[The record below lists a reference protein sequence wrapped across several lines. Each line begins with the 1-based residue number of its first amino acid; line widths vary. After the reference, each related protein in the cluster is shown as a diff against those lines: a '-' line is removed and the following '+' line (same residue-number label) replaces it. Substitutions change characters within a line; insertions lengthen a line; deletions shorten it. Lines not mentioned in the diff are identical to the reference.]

1 MAHDLHDYLLDLKGY
16 LVLKGAVDAQHVA
29 ELNEALDS
37 EPRDLAR
44 REWWRNC
51 QLSSDSAEVVSFET
65 IVEAGEPFERLID
78 HPSWIERVRRYCGE
92 QDSYDFE
99 GLCLDTATAMLR
111 RTGGFVAMHPGAG
124 EHALRTL
131 YHFFDQRWYC
141 GQVNILLALTDI
153 GPGDG
158 ATVVIP
164 ASHKENFAH
173 PEVDEA
179 GDGSSPPAGSASPA
193 RSRST
198 STRATRCCSSTGSA
212 TAATRARTRASDGS

>member
-1 MAHDLHDYLLDLKGY
+1 MRSMSPSSTRRWTRRLATWP
-16 LVLKGAVDAQHVA
+16 GASGGGTASSRRTA
-29 ELNEALDS
+29 
-37 EPRDLAR
+37 PRSCR
-44 REWWRNC
+44 SRP
-51 QLSSDSAEVVSFET
+51 V
-65 IVEAGEPFERLID
+65 VEAGEPFERLID